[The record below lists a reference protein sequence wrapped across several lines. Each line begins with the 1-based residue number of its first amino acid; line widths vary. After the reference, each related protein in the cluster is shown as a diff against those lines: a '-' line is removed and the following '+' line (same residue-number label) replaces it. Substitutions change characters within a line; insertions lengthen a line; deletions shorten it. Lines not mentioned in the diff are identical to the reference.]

1 MRRTVANVLF
11 AVAVS
16 AMAGALTLTQALAQ
30 ASVRVQSQFVHV
42 RANYTAVTFCHG
54 FDCHFETDIRFRSA
68 ELERLREIMATGS
81 ASPAHEREAIKQA
94 VVFFEVFAARTAGTA
109 TDIAGNYTT
118 GGDRSQ
124 LDCVDEARNTTRL
137 LILLERKGLL
147 KHHTVARIEGRGNF
161 LDTRYPHNT
170 AVVRDMQTGVKWSID
185 SWMRHNGHVPEV
197 MTLKRWFRE
206 GYS

>member
-1 MRRTVANVLF
+1 MRRTLANAAIATATVLL
-11 AVAVS
+11 
-16 AMAGALTLTQALAQ
+16 AGVLTASHAFAQ
-30 ASVRVQSQFVHV
+30 ASVRAQSQFVRV
-42 RANYTAVTFCHG
+42 SETYKAVTFCHG
-54 FDCHFETDIRFRSA
+54 FGCHFETDILFREA
-68 ELERLREIMATGS
+68 QMQRLREIMAVGS

-94 VVFFEVFAARTAGTA
+94 VVFFEVFAAKTAGTA

-170 AVVRDMQTGVKWSID
+170 AVVRDKKTGVKWSVD

-197 MTLKRWFRE
+197 MTLKRWFKE